1 MRICFVSR
9 GTLHSFWDDYG
20 GSDADILFFG
30 FQSLGEVSYEKE
42 LKGETDFFEDVAI
55 LSKENHNVVVCG
67 CVTDTRG
74 LKRKSAVVAENGRIL
89 GVSDMLNAV
98 DGEYS
103 SGAGLRVY
111 ETRAG
116 RLASPSRRISIF
128 PSFCAPWRCA
138 EAISCFVPSV
148 SFPISPNP
156 CFCGRR
162 RFPTACPCVWAAS
175 VTARSRTFPAPCSF
189 PRPTVPWNFPL
200 KRSRNITSSK
210 RAAGASI
217 KRPSGIFEPLV
228 NA

>member
-42 LKGETDFFEDVAI
+42 LKGETGYFEDAAI

-74 LKRKSAVVAENGRIL
+74 VKRKSAVVAENGRIL

-116 RLASPSRRISIF
+116 RLGVAVAEDIYFPELLRTLAVCGSDIVLCPFGVVSDFTESLLLRSAAFSYGVPMCLGGVGYSAIADISGSLLFSSPDSPVEF
-128 PSFCAPWRCA
+128 SF
-138 EAISCFVPSV
+138 EKKQEYHLVET
-148 SFPISPNP
+148 
-156 CFCGRR
+156 RR
-162 RFPTACPCVWAAS
+162 RGFYK
-175 VTARSRTFPAPCSF
+175 AP
-189 PRPTVPWNFPL
+189 
-200 KRSRNITSSK
+200 KRD
-210 RAAGASI
+210 
-217 KRPSGIFEPLV
+217 F
-228 NA
+228 

>member
-116 RLASPSRRISIF
+116 RLGVAVAEDIYF
-128 PSFCAPWRCA
+128 PELLRTLAVCGSDIVLCPFGVVSDFTESLLLRSAGF
-138 EAISCFVPSV
+138 SYGVPMCLGGV
-148 SFPISPNP
+148 
-156 CFCGRR
+156 
-162 RFPTACPCVWAAS
+162 V
-175 VTARSRTFPAPCSF
+175 
-189 PRPTVPWNFPL
+189 
-200 KRSRNITSSK
+200 
-210 RAAGASI
+210 
-217 KRPSGIFEPLV
+217 
-228 NA
+228 